1 MVPGGLVRAGGTP
14 KDNPEALLVFSK
26 DRDRIVDML
35 KIRSKYAD
43 AKYYVWKDSKPG
55 SVDGVTSRL
64 QKDYYSLGNY
74 KGSPGDPYTYDKVS
88 GSLYR
93 VISGPKSSP
102 IGKTFRPKTTP
113 KPLKVP
119 EEESRDVAQLGA
131 PAPKSTPSKRSGPRR
146 YKATRE
152 EVIAF
157 GEMVANSSE
166 TTSIHRSQISA
177 VLSQL
182 RNNPGSTNKDRALE
196 TIYKLATPE
205 QRKKL

>member
-1 MVPGGLVRAGGTP
+1 MAPGGLVRAGGTA
-14 KDNPEALLVFSK
+14 KDNSEALLVFAK

-64 QKDYYSLGNY
+64 QKDYYSLGSY

-119 EEESRDVAQLGA
+119 EEESRDVAQLGST
-131 PAPKSTPSKRSGPRR
+131 APKSTPPKKPGAKR

-157 GEMVANSSE
+157 GEMVAKDANY
-166 TTSIHRSQISA
+166 IHRDQILGLVNRLKNDASA
-177 VLSQL
+177 
-182 RNNPGSTNKDRALE
+182 NKDRTLE

-205 QRKKL
+205 QKKRL